1 MSEIES
7 VLVEREVDS
16 LVGMALAYAADGQLK
31 LATEI
36 AEKVERLAPWSPRYL
51 QLQVYLDEE
60 GARKRADDLVAR
72 ARDYAGAGRIV
83 EAQAAVREALLFMP
97 GHAPAARLS
106 QELAEAAAEASS
118 DGPLTA
124 VPLPE
129 EPADAEVPAE
139 ATPAASAPARDTPDE
154 PPPPVSAEA
163 GQAPAPLDVATA
175 VATPAA
181 DPSSA
186 EAVALSAAALRHFLQ
201 DEHEQARQ
209 LVERAL
215 ALDPQNRKA
224 LELEKILRVLG

>member
-1 MSEIES
+1 
-7 VLVEREVDS
+7 
-16 LVGMALAYAADGQLK
+16 MALAYAADGQLK

-72 ARDYAGAGRIV
+72 AREYAGAGRIV
-83 EAQAAVREALLFMP
+83 EGQAAVREALLFMP
-97 GHAPAARLS
+97 GHAPAGRLS
-106 QELAEAAAEASS
+106 QELAEAAALLEAQATAPEAPASALPPPEPEAAS
-118 DGPLTA
+118 PEAPSEGPLAA

-129 EPADAEVPAE
+129 EPA
-139 ATPAASAPARDTPDE
+139 
-154 PPPPVSAEA
+154 EA
-163 GQAPAPLDVATA
+163 GQAPAAVYVAA
-175 VATPAA
+175 EVAAPAA
-181 DPSSA
+181 DPRSA
-186 EAVALSAAALRHFLQ
+186 EAVTLSAAALRHFLQ